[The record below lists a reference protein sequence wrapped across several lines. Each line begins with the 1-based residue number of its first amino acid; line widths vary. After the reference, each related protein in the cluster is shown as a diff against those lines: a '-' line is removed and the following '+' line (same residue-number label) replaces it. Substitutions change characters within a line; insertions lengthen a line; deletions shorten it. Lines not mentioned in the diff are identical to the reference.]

1 MSEKLTEGLKNL
13 QIKGIVSLAKRV
25 NGWYNCNGVLC
36 KITIPAYVINN
47 IYFSERNMK
56 FDPEIKKDI
65 GFMALGCGICSL
77 VCVLVFAVIGQMD
90 LSVILGAVIGFVL
103 SLGNFVLMSYGIVK
117 ALETGDEVEAKLK
130 MKRSYTLRTIVMLAV
145 MGVSLAVSFIHWVPV
160 VVSVF
165 YPRIAITCRNVYR
178 SIKTRNDPAPEYTH
192 AVEDGE
198 DEEEES
204 TDEFEKFVG
213 GFSKGVDYD
222 TKKNDKK

>member
-1 MSEKLTEGLKNL
+1 
-13 QIKGIVSLAKRV
+13 
-25 NGWYNCNGVLC
+25 
-36 KITIPAYVINN
+36 
-47 IYFSERNMK
+47 MK

-77 VCVLVFAVIGQMD
+77 VCVLVFAVIGQLD
-90 LSVILGAVIGFVL
+90 LSVILGAVIGFAL
-103 SLGNFVLMSYGIVK
+103 AFGNFVLMSYGVIK

-145 MGVSLAVSFIHWVPV
+145 MGVSLAVDFIHWVPV

-178 SIKTRNDPAPEYTH
+178 SFKTRNDPTPEYTP
-192 AVEDGE
+192 VP
-198 DEEEES
+198 EEEEEEN

-213 GFSKGVDYD
+213 GFSRGVDYD